1 MCIDNSK
8 CETQIIVFSAILWAY
23 ELFEL
28 IMIFRGVTIFQNK
41 LSLFQIIFHLI
52 TTMLY
57 IWYIFFDWKGDK
69 ILILLPSGVILPLF
83 FEVGGIFYSY
93 LFYVKVLRLN

>member
-1 MCIDNSK
+1 
-8 CETQIIVFSAILWAY
+8 
-23 ELFEL
+23 
-28 IMIFRGVTIFQNK
+28 MIT
-41 LSLFQIIFHLI
+41 S
-52 TTMLY
+52 MLY

-69 ILILLPSGVILPLF
+69 ILTLLPSGVILPLF